1 MNNTKDE
8 NKTHRDSDKTVLI
21 ACYRR
26 PYVKDS
32 LDSVK
37 DLLKKEKTEKVYV
50 LSITEAKKPSANIES
65 YLGSRDVKNFEN
77 KLDEDK
83 TVRASRYANEILK
96 ICEKLNIGCEK
107 IERKGKAS
115 EIILKEAKKHKPS
128 HIVVHKSDKS
138 KIDKRL
144 SGSVSDEVCKDSM
157 CIVTILK

>member
-1 MNNTKDE
+1 MNNVKDE
-8 NKTHRDSDKTVLI
+8 NETHRDSGKTVLI

-37 DLLKKEKTEKVYV
+37 DLLKKKKTEKVYV
-50 LSITEAKKPSANIES
+50 LSITEEKKPSANIES
-65 YLGSRDVKNFEN
+65 YLSSRDVKDFEN

-83 TVRASRYANEILK
+83 MIRTSRYTKEILK
-96 ICEKLNIGCEK
+96 ICEKLKIDCEK

-115 EIILKEAKKHKPS
+115 EIILEESKKHNPS
-128 HIVVHKSDKS
+128 YIVVHKSDKS
-138 KIDKRL
+138 KIDKHL
-144 SGSVSDEVCKDSM
+144 SGSVSDEVCKESM

>member
-1 MNNTKDE
+1 MNNIKDE
-8 NKTHRDSDKTVLI
+8 NKMHRESGRTVII

-26 PYVKDS
+26 PYVKNS
-32 LDSVK
+32 LDSVEE
-37 DLLKKEKTEKVYV
+37 LLRKEKAKKVYV
-50 LSITEAKKPSANIES
+50 LSITEEKKPSANIES
-65 YLGSRDVKNFEN
+65 YLGSRDVRDFEN

-83 TVRASRYANEILK
+83 MIRASRYTKEILE
-96 ICEKLNIGCEK
+96 ICEKLNIDCKK

-115 EIILKEAKKHKPS
+115 EIILEEAKEHKPS

-157 CIVTILK
+157 CIVTVLK